1 MLSMLW
7 VIEPDGFDVDG
18 DSAMMDGGDLL
29 LMQVNEE
36 GMWCTIL

>member
-18 DSAMMDGGDLL
+18 DSAMMDGGGLL
-29 LMQVNEE
+29 PMQNQ
-36 GMWCTIL
+36 